1 MKYYRLTILFLV
13 FISCNK
19 ENKLVKL
26 FGPVFGTTYNIQYY
40 SADAIDYSKEIDSLF
55 TAINY
60 SMSNYQTNSLIS
72 KINRNEEILVDE
84 HFVKVFKTSKKVF
97 NETKGIFDPTI
108 GNLVNYWNFGAKNN
122 ENAIKPSQ
130 IDSLMHFVGFDKIRL
145 LNTKITKPSESYI
158 DFNAVAKGYALD
170 VIGGFLEKKGI
181 SNYLVEIGGEVLVKG
196 KNLNKNA
203 LWRVGIQNPNF
214 EGKNSYN
221 KAIGLNNVAMATSGT
236 YRKFRID
243 EKGNRYAHII
253 NTKTGY
259 PTKTNILSVSVIAN
273 SCVEADAYA
282 TAFQAMG
289 INMVKSFIENRADL
303 RVYFIYESQDK
314 EVATLALNGFPLN

>member
-108 GNLVNYWNFGAKNN
+108 GNLVNYWNFGAK
-122 ENAIKPSQ
+122 I
-130 IDSLMHFVGFDKIRL
+130 MRML
-145 LNTKITKPSESYI
+145 LNQ
-158 DFNAVAKGYALD
+158 
-170 VIGGFLEKKGI
+170 
-181 SNYLVEIGGEVLVKG
+181 VK
-196 KNLNKNA
+196 LI
-203 LWRVGIQNPNF
+203 V
-214 EGKNSYN
+214 
-221 KAIGLNNVAMATSGT
+221 
-236 YRKFRID
+236 
-243 EKGNRYAHII
+243 
-253 NTKTGY
+253 
-259 PTKTNILSVSVIAN
+259 
-273 SCVEADAYA
+273 
-282 TAFQAMG
+282 
-289 INMVKSFIENRADL
+289 
-303 RVYFIYESQDK
+303 
-314 EVATLALNGFPLN
+314 